1 MGFSSG
7 LILLALGTLLP
18 DGDTAA
24 MEIEIGQLIYLE
36 RAEDLALTLITLMSG
51 GVAYIIIMAF
61 RLDF

>member
-1 MGFSSG
+1 MGFSLG
-7 LILLALGTLLP
+7 LILLVLGTLLP

-36 RAEDLALTLITLMSG
+36 RAEDLGLTLITPMLG

-61 RLDF
+61 RLAF